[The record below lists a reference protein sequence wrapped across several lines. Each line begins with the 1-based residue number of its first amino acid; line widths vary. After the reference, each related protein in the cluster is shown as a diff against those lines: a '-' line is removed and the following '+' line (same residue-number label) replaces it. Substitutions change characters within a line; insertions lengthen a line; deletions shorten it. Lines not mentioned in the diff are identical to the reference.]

1 MNDNLT
7 PATRDFLDIAR
18 DAFLQAVTEG
28 KQGDVGYVG
37 KLFRDMYDKELL
49 QKH

>member
-7 PATRDFLDIAR
+7 PAARDFLDIAR
-18 DAFLQAVTEG
+18 DAFLIAVTEG
-28 KQGDVGYVG
+28 KHNDVEYVG

-49 QKH
+49 ASK